1 MHQSLHLEHPTR
13 PAVRGRL
20 QLLLILL
27 VVIGPM
33 LLATAMYQWRF
44 WVPESRTF
52 HGQLHGGGKTLADL
66 GVTAHEPAGWQL
78 LVTDAQN
85 CAADCR
91 ELVYLARQIHIGL
104 GREAGRASHALALGG
119 TLDGEYAAQ
128 LQREYPQLKRQ
139 PLEAARYAGFGQKD
153 AQLWIVDPL
162 GNLVLS
168 YPSGVS
174 GKRVLEDLRHLLKLS
189 RLG

>member
-1 MHQSLHLEHPTR
+1 MHQSVHLEHPTR
-13 PAVRGRL
+13 PVGRGRL

-33 LLATAMYQWRF
+33 VLATAMYQCRF

-52 HGQLHGGGKTLADL
+52 HGQLHGGGEALADL
-66 GVTAHEPAGWQL
+66 GVIAPESIGWQL
-78 LVTDAQN
+78 LVTDAN
-85 CAADCR
+85 ACMADCR

-104 GREAGRASHALALGG
+104 GREAGRASHALALSGAPD
-119 TLDGEYAAQ
+119 TAYSEQ
-128 LQREYPQLKRQ
+128 LEREYPQLRRL
-139 PLEAARYAGFGQKD
+139 PLEAARYAGFGQKTTR
-153 AQLWIVDPL
+153 LWIVDPL

-168 YPSGVS
+168 YPAGVS
-174 GKRVLEDLRHLLKLS
+174 GKAVLNDLRHLLKLS

>member
-1 MHQSLHLEHPTR
+1 MHQSLHLEQQAR
-13 PAVRGRL
+13 PVGRGRL

-33 LLATAMYQWRF
+33 VLATAMYQWRF
-44 WVPESRTF
+44 WVPEARTF
-52 HGQLHGGGKTLADL
+52 HGQLHGGGQTLADL
-66 GVTAHEPAGWQL
+66 GVAGAERAGWQL
-78 LVTDAQN
+78 LVTDAGE
-85 CAADCR
+85 CPVACR

-119 TLDGEYAAQ
+119 SLDAAYADQ
-128 LQREYPQLKRQ
+128 LAREYPQLRQ
-139 PLEAARYAGFGQKD
+139 LVLDATRYGRFSPGAR
-153 AQLWIVDPL
+153 LWIVDPL

-168 YPSGVS
+168 YPRGVA
-174 GKRVLEDLRHLLKLS
+174 GKAVLDDLRHLLKLS

>member
-1 MHQSLHLEHPTR
+1 MHPSAHLDTPPR
-13 PAVRGRL
+13 LVARGRL

-44 WVPESRTF
+44 WVPETRTF
-52 HGQLHGGGKTLADL
+52 HGQLHGNGQTLADL
-66 GVTAHEPAGWQL
+66 GVAAPSQAGWQL
-78 LVTDAQN
+78 LVTEAGE
-85 CAADCR
+85 CLEACR

-104 GREAGRASHALALGG
+104 GREAGRAAHALAVAKM
-119 TLDGEYAAQ
+119 LDDDYADRLA
-128 LQREYPQLKRQ
+128 REYPQLDR
-139 PLEAARYAGFGQKD
+139 LALDAARHAAFGQRD
-153 AQLWIVDPL
+153 ARLWIVDPL

-168 YPSGVS
+168 YPQGVA
-174 GKRVLEDLRHLLKLS
+174 GKAVLEDLRHLLKLS

>member
-13 PAVRGRL
+13 PAGRGRL

-52 HGQLHGGGKTLADL
+52 HGQLHGGGQTLADL
-66 GVTAHEPAGWQL
+66 GVTVHEPAGWQL
-78 LVTDAQN
+78 LVTDAHG

-104 GREAGRASHALALGG
+104 GREAGRASHALALSG
-119 TLDGEYAAQ
+119 TLDEDFAAQ
-128 LQREYPQLKRQ
+128 LEREYPQLQRL
-139 PLEAARYAGFGQKD
+139 PLEAARHAGFGQRD
-153 AQLWIVDPL
+153 AHLWIVDPL

-168 YPSGVS
+168 YPAGVS
-174 GKRVLEDLRHLLKLS
+174 GKAVLDDLRHLLKLS
-189 RLG
+189 PLG